1 MEDAPRHNPA
11 IPLGFSPAC
20 VYSNAHKNHIQETI
34 MTVGKSSFDISA
46 NFDSGNIQ
54 VIDIS
59 NPLNPVLAIRP
70 DTRSAHFQWFHFKA
84 SGLHVG
90 QEHWFRLNNAS
101 QSTYSKGWPGYQA
114 VASYDHVNWFRVPT
128 IFEGDCLRFSL
139 EATQTHAWFAYF
151 EPYSRGRHDWL
162 IEQALS
168 KAGTELLATGKS
180 VEGRD
185 IQLLRKGTGAEG
197 QRKIWIIAQQHPGEH
212 MAEWFMEGVIER
224 LERHDDP
231 VLNKLLASADLYLV
245 PNMNPDGAFHG
256 HLRTNAM
263 GQDLNRAWQNASQE
277 ISPEVLFVQ
286 QQMEKYGVD
295 LFLDAHGDETIPH
308 VFTAGCE
315 GNPGYTPR
323 IEKLE
328 EHFRNHLKHTTKD
341 FQTKYGYTRD
351 EPGQANMTLAC
362 NSVGQKYDCLSLTL
376 EMPFK
381 DHDDAPNPETGWSG
395 KRSKQLGKDVL
406 TTIADMVDTLR

>member
-1 MEDAPRHNPA
+1 
-11 IPLGFSPAC
+11 
-20 VYSNAHKNHIQETI
+20 
-34 MTVGKSSFDISA
+34 MTVAKSSFDISA

-59 NPLNPVLAIRP
+59 NPLSPVLAIRP

-84 SGLHVG
+84 SGLHVH
-90 QEHWFRLNNAS
+90 QEHWFRLVNAS

-114 VASYDHVNWFRVPT
+114 VASYDHVNWFRIPT
-128 IFEGDCLRFSL
+128 SFEGDSLRFCL
-139 EATQTHAWFAYF
+139 EAEQTHAWFAYF
-151 EPYSRGRHDWL
+151 EPYSRGRHNWL

-224 LERHDDP
+224 LERQDDP

-263 GQDLNRAWQNASQE
+263 GQDLNRAWRNASQD

-286 QQMEKYGVD
+286 QQMQKYGVD
-295 LFLDAHGDETIPH
+295 AFIDVHGDETIPH

-315 GNPGYTPR
+315 GNPGFTPR

-328 EHFRNHLKHTTKD
+328 EHFRSHLKHTTKD
-341 FQTKYGYTRD
+341 FQTTYGYTRD

-381 DHDDAPNPETGWSG
+381 DHDDHPDKITGWSG

-406 TTIADMVDTLR
+406 TTLADMVDTLR

>member
-1 MEDAPRHNPA
+1 
-11 IPLGFSPAC
+11 
-20 VYSNAHKNHIQETI
+20 
-34 MTVGKSSFDISA
+34 MTVAKSSFDISA

-84 SGLHVG
+84 SGLHVH
-90 QEHWFRLNNAS
+90 QEHWFRLVNAS

-114 VASYDHVNWFRVPT
+114 VASYDHVNWFRIPT
-128 IFEGDCLRFSL
+128 SFEGDSLRFCL
-139 EATQTHAWFAYF
+139 EAEQTHAWFAYF

-185 IQLLRKGTGAEG
+185 IQLLRKGSGAEG

-224 LERHDDP
+224 LERQDDP

-263 GQDLNRAWQNASQE
+263 GQDLNRAWQNASQD

-295 LFLDAHGDETIPH
+295 AFIDVHGDETIPH

-315 GNPGYTPR
+315 GNPGFTPR

-328 EHFRNHLKHTTKD
+328 EHFRSHLKHTTKD
-341 FQTKYGYTRD
+341 FQTTYGYTRD

-362 NSVGQKYDCLSLTL
+362 NSVGQTYDCLSLTL

-381 DHDDAPNPETGWSG
+381 DHDDHPDKITGWSG

-406 TTIADMVDTLR
+406 TTLADMVDTLR

>member
-1 MEDAPRHNPA
+1 
-11 IPLGFSPAC
+11 
-20 VYSNAHKNHIQETI
+20 
-34 MTVGKSSFDISA
+34 MTVAKSSFDISA

-128 IFEGDCLRFSL
+128 IFEGDCLRFCL

-185 IQLLRKGTGAEG
+185 IQLLRKGSGAEG

-231 VLNKLLASADLYLV
+231 VLNKLLTSADLYLV

-381 DHDDAPNPETGWSG
+381 DHDDHPDKETGWSG